1 VRGSGEGSWSVCHL
15 HYRSVVIQL
24 IRQQDIKHKISQTQS
39 GKLRNDLRIL
49 GATKLV
55 QELVT
60 CWPLSLIHSLFLVGQ
75 SHLARVFNQEIG
87 KVTFFLMPEACGQ
100 GEPPRGRQKDDS

>member
-1 VRGSGEGSWSVCHL
+1 MCHL

-75 SHLARVFNQEIG
+75 SHLGTVFHMEVG
-87 KVTFFLMPEACGQ
+87 EAVSLLMPEDCGQ
-100 GEPPRGRQKDDS
+100 GEHS